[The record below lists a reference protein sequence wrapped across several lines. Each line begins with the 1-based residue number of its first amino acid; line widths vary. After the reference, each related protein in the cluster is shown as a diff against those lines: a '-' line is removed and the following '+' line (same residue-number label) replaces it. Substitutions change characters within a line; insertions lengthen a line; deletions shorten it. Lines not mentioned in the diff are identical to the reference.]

1 MALKIGLD
9 VSFDN
14 MQDWKG
20 IMEKTGEVNS
30 TGAYIMNDESWG

>member
-1 MALKIGLD
+1 
-9 VSFDN
+9 

-30 TGAYIMNDESWG
+30 TGAYIMNDESWGWIPQRVLR